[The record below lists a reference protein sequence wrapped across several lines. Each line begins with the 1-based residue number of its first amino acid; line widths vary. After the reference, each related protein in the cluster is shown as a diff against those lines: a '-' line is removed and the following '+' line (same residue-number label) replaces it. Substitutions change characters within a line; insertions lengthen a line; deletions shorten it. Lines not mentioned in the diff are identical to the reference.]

1 MSITSGKI
9 AAQPEPMH
17 EAALERGFEALSTLA
32 ILLKIDGER
41 VTAHTRLSQ
50 PMLTAL
56 ARLARLPDQTT
67 VSALAR
73 SLSCNMGNLS
83 GTLDRLEE
91 AGYVERVVCESD
103 RRARFIQLTNKGR
116 RMATQLTERFRNER
130 VCSALKQMSVHELE
144 GLTETINGLIS
155 AAKAG

>member
-56 ARLARLPDQTT
+56 FQRVTHMGSSGQGQVAKLCNQMIVAAAMSIIAESIQVAKQSGLDARAI
-67 VSALAR
+67 R
-73 SLSCNMGNLS
+73 S
-83 GTLDRLEE
+83 TP
-91 AGYVERVVCESD
+91 V
-103 RRARFIQLTNKGR
+103 
-116 RMATQLTERFRNER
+116 
-130 VCSALKQMSVHELE
+130 
-144 GLTETINGLIS
+144 
-155 AAKAG
+155 